1 MAKEM
6 KRIMA
11 EDVRSDLAGSADL
24 LVIGLLQMD
33 AVSNHELRRHLRD
46 QGARLR
52 VIHNRTS
59 RFALDEAR
67 QQVADF
73 FSGQTAI
80 ALSDGPDVEF
90 APVAKA
96 LVEAAR
102 KKMIEVRG
110 GYIDGELLGKA
121 DIIALANAPDK
132 PTLRAMLLGAING
145 SARGLAA
152 TLQGVGEG
160 IARCLQARIDM
171 AGESGEGGED
181 DS

>member
-11 EDVRSDLAGSADL
+11 EDVRADLANSDDL
-24 LVIGLLQMD
+24 LVISLLQMD
-33 AVSNHELRRHLRD
+33 AVSNHELRSRLRD

-67 QQVADF
+67 QQIADL

-80 ALSDGPDVEF
+80 ALSNRPDVEF

-96 LVEAAR
+96 LVEAAN

-110 GYIDGELLGKA
+110 GYIDGELLNKA
-121 DIIALANAPDK
+121 DVIALANAPDK
-132 PTLRAMLLGAING
+132 PTLRAMLLSAING
-145 SARGLAA
+145 PARGLAA

-160 IARCLQARIDM
+160 IARCLQARLDQ
-171 AGESGEGGED
+171 AGVGGED